1 MSSKKLFGILAVAG
15 LAALSLTAG
24 VRKQPPN
31 KLSPEAS
38 TTIKIGGVNVTVEY
52 SAPSARGRKVEGGLI
67 PYDHIWRAGAD
78 SATTLIN
85 DGDIMIGDLR
95 VPKGMHTLYVAA
107 SDGDWK
113 LAVNNQTG
121 QWGTEY
127 SKDQDL
133 GRTSL
138 TLKKTD
144 APVETF
150 KMNLTKNGANSAML
164 WLMWGN
170 TSASVPVTVAK

>member
-1 MSSKKLFGILAVAG
+1 MFSRRFLGVLAVAG
-15 LAALSLTAG
+15 VAAMSVTAG

-38 TTIKIGGVNVTVEY
+38 TAIQIGGTHVTVEY
-52 SAPSARGRKVEGGLI
+52 SAPSARGRKVEGGLV

-95 VPKGMHTLYVAA
+95 VPKGTHTLYVAA
-107 SDGDWK
+107 TDGDWK
-113 LAVNNQTG
+113 LVVNNQTG

-127 SKDQDL
+127 DKNQDL

-144 APVETF
+144 AAVETY
-150 KMNLTKNGANSAML
+150 KMNLTKSGANSATL

-170 TSASVPVTVAK
+170 TSASVPVTLAK